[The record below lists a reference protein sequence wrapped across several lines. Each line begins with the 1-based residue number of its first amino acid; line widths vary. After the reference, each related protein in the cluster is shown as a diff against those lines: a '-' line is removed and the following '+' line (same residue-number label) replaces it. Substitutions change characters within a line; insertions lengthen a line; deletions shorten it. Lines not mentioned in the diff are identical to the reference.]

1 MNPEINPITQPI
13 QEPSLPPSVKKSRKK
28 LVIGLIITAV
38 VLIAAVIG
46 TLLFVNNT
54 TSQAREAAAQ
64 YRKDVLTHL
73 DKVTTIETYK
83 ERIAIWRD
91 TAQLKNVQFGESL
104 SKEYKDA
111 LDLKKRYES
120 LIAET
125 YPTVLDRYA
134 STDINPFL
142 KDVTTTL
149 NTVPPLID
157 PKNKDLKVA
166 VEENSNNL
174 DGLKTKQ
181 KSVEELTT
189 RLKSYVY
196 PESIRTEQDI
206 LATKLETLAK
216 EIGLYTVAQNTYVES
231 LKERLASQESDST
244 KAPEGMDERKQAAI
258 NGLST
263 AQNKFFKTYNYA
275 ESLKSISTSM
285 NNLVKAIDATN
296 WMTESR
302 DNVLKVGE
310 KVDAMRDEL
319 K

>member
-1 MNPEINPITQPI
+1 VNPEINPITQPI